1 MKLLLDTHIWLWSAM
16 DPTRLSRRV
25 RTALDDRQN
34 DLWLSPMSVWE
45 ALLLARKKRLILE
58 PTPERWVRRVLD
70 DLPVHEA
77 PVSRE
82 VAIQSEALRIG
93 HKDPADRFIMATALV
108 YELTLVTAD
117 QRIVKSRQVPVLAN
131 SGS

>member
-1 MKLLLDTHIWLWSAM
+1 M
-16 DPTRLSRRV
+16 
-25 RTALDDRQN
+25 
-34 DLWLSPMSVWE
+34 
-45 ALLLARKKRLILE
+45 
-58 PTPERWVRRVLD
+58 RRVLD